1 MSSKSMVYMN
11 VTPLIDVM
19 LVLLIIF
26 MVTAPMMSYEIQ
38 IDLPQHSNKKVEPE
52 QEPPTPIRLRIDE
65 NGELFWDNNP
75 LPKVAL
81 QPSLMVESSRDPQPL
96 LELETSPEVRYEVLA
111 EVLATAK
118 NAGMI
123 KIGFVE
129 TM

>member
-1 MSSKSMVYMN
+1 
-11 VTPLIDVM
+11 
-19 LVLLIIF
+19 

-38 IDLPQHSNKKVEPE
+38 IDLPQPSKNKVEPE
-52 QEPPTPIRLRIDE
+52 QEPPQPIRLKIDE
-65 NGELFWDNNP
+65 NGQLYWDNSP
-75 LPKVAL
+75 LPKSAL
-81 QPSLMVESSRDPQPL
+81 QPSLMVESSRDPQPT
-96 LELETSPEVRYEVLA
+96 LELETSPDVRYEILA

>member
-1 MSSKSMVYMN
+1 MSSKTMVYMN

-38 IDLPQHSNKKVEPE
+38 IDLPQPSKNKVEPE
-52 QEPPTPIRLRIDE
+52 QEPPKPIRLRIDE
-65 NGELFWDNNP
+65 DGQLFWDNSP
-75 LPKVAL
+75 LPKSAL
-81 QPSLMVESSRDPQPL
+81 QPSLMVESSRDPQPT

-118 NAGMI
+118 NSGMI

>member
-1 MSSKSMVYMN
+1 MSAKTMVYMN

-38 IDLPQHSNKKVEPE
+38 IDLPQPSKNKVEPE
-52 QEPPTPIRLRIDE
+52 QEPPQPIRLKIDE
-65 NGELFWDNNP
+65 NGQLYWDNSP
-75 LPKVAL
+75 LPKSAL
-81 QPSLMVESSRDPQPL
+81 QPSLMVESSRDPQPT
-96 LELETSPEVRYEVLA
+96 LELETSPDVRYEILA

>member
-1 MSSKSMVYMN
+1 MSSKSMVYMY